1 MSPVRLF
8 RYWVGIMACCVLGG
22 MIFNMVTPPPLS
34 WYNAENYA
42 LSSAALVFLVA
53 GFSMLSTVDD

>member
-22 MIFNMVTPPPLS
+22 MIFNVVTPPPLS
-34 WYNAENYA
+34 WYKADNYA
-42 LSSAALVFLVA
+42 LSATVFVFLII
-53 GFSMLSTVDD
+53 GFSILNTVDD